1 MPQFNWYCLIIRHL
15 LFSMSTVLQYKNNQT
30 ATKSVSLVESDAKNA
45 LPTRIT
51 ALDMVGLTWIFQ
63 DEDLEFMRD
72 C

>member
-1 MPQFNWYCLIIRHL
+1 
-15 LFSMSTVLQYKNNQT
+15 MSTVLQYKNNQT